1 MGVWKQQVK
10 LIGEDTEELDRFGTS
25 VAINGTEAFV
35 GQMFDDDRALNSGAV
50 YSFTRVDG
58 NWIQKKKVI
67 PGAGKKIVVE
77 KVAPRSFNII
87 GNSTQQWSD

>member
-1 MGVWKQQVK
+1 MHTAFQWKQQVK

-35 GQMFDDDRALNSGAV
+35 GQMFDDDPAMNSGAV

-67 PGAGKKIVVE
+67 PGAGKKIL
-77 KVAPRSFNII
+77 VARHYPCRNNSF
-87 GNSTQQWSD
+87 SK

>member
-1 MGVWKQQVK
+1 MCS
-10 LIGEDTEELDRFGTS
+10 S
-25 VAINGTEAFV
+25 VAISGTEAFV
-35 GQMFDDDRALNSGAV
+35 GQMFDDDRAMNSGAV

-77 KVAPRSFNII
+77 KVDPRLFNIT
-87 GNSTQQWSD
+87 GNSTHQCSD

>member
-1 MGVWKQQVK
+1 M
-10 LIGEDTEELDRFGTS
+10 LLSIGLRL
-25 VAINGTEAFV
+25 FV
-35 GQMFDDDRALNSGAV
+35 GQMFDDDRAMNSGAV

-67 PGAGKKIVVE
+67 PGAGKKIMVE